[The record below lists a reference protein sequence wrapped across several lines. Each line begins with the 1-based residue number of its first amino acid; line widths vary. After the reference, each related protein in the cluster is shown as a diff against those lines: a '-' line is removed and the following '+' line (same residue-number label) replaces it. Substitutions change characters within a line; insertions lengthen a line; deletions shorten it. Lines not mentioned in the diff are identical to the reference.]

1 MSWVIGALAVTL
13 GIVFLWGL
21 FAPRSQWRT
30 LSAWLVSNPGAHEP
44 SGAAYGWRRFLSGV
58 GVLGLLV
65 VAGSAYSADL
75 ARQPRPGPPVTAVE
89 QMWGSPTPT
98 LVDRAVSPLDAPP
111 AGFVDEPI
119 LGFQRFDD
127 GRPEYLRALSA
138 FSILGDANMPGY
150 VGSPGDGTVSPVG
163 ASNLVVN
170 VRGPLLCIPRQV
182 VVLESETAIQ
192 IAVYYGLRDPL
203 TGAAPDHVAGCPL
216 EGVVTS
222 SVLIPIELSGP
233 VGERVVQNLAGNAV
247 PEVAVVE

>member
-1 MSWVIGALAVTL
+1 VSWVIGALAVTL

-30 LSAWLVSNPGAHEP
+30 LSAWLVSDPGANEP
-44 SGAAYGWRRFLSGV
+44 GGAAYGWRRFLSGV

-75 ARQPRPGPPVTAVE
+75 ARQPRPGPPETAVE
-89 QMWGSPTPT
+89 RMWGSPIPT
-98 LVDRAVSPLDAPP
+98 LVDRAISSIGAPP
-111 AGFVDEPI
+111 AEFVEVPI

-138 FSILGDANMPGY
+138 FSILGDADMPGY
-150 VGSPGDGTVSPVG
+150 VGSPGNGIVSPVG
-163 ASNLVVN
+163 ASDLVVN

-182 VVLESETAIQ
+182 VVVESESAIQ
-192 IAVYYGLRDPL
+192 IAIYYGLRDPL
-203 TGAAPDHVAGCPL
+203 TGAAPDHLAGCAL
-216 EGVVTS
+216 EGAVTS

-233 VGERVVQNLAGNAV
+233 VGERVVQNLAGETV
-247 PEVAVVE
+247 SEVAIVE

>member
-1 MSWVIGALAVTL
+1 MSWVIEALAVTL

-44 SGAAYGWRRFLSGV
+44 GGAAYGWRRFLSGV
-58 GVLGLLV
+58 GVLGLLI

-75 ARQPRPGPPVTAVE
+75 ARQPRPGPPETAVE
-89 QMWGSPTPT
+89 QMWGSPTPS
-98 LVDRAVSPLDAPP
+98 LVDRAITPITAAPAEFVEEPL
-111 AGFVDEPI
+111 
-119 LGFQRFDD
+119 LGFQGFDD
-127 GRPEYLRALSA
+127 GHPEYLRALPV
-138 FSILGDANMPGY
+138 FTILGDANMPGY
-150 VGSPGDGTVSPVG
+150 VGSPGDRSVSPIG
-163 ASNLVVN
+163 ASNLVIN

-182 VVLESETAIQ
+182 VVVESETAIQ

-203 TGAAPDHVAGCPL
+203 TGAAPDHVVGCPQ

-233 VGERVVQNLAGNAV
+233 IGERVVQNLEGEAIPQV
-247 PEVAVVE
+247 DIVE